1 MADTYKVNGV
11 NVSKTEYDAFVAA
24 NPMPTLT
31 PELMNASTLAKY
43 NDISNLPPMTQ
54 AAQDFVANPNST
66 VDNTPFG
73 ERTVPGVPPG
83 AQPKLSPPTEIT
95 VVDIN
100 GNKLG
105 KDLRVKIRVPSDYL
119 VDSTVGTNGELLQH
133 GGIIFPY
140 TPTISYDVKAE
151 YSPTTPLHSNF
162 AIQFYQR
169 SSVGPITVTGK
180 FSVQNAADAGVYLST
195 VNLLRALTKMR
206 SGGETNSGSP
216 PPVCRLDGHGDMGLN
231 NVPVAI
237 TGFRV
242 EYPDG
247 VDYFTF
253 PGYGPIGVTSVPVV
267 STIAVTC
274 LPMYSRDEMLRFTV
288 DGFLNDPSV
297 RGQGYL

>member
-31 PELMNASTLAKY
+31 PEMINAATMGKY
-43 NDISNLPPMTQ
+43 NNPSNIVDAT
-54 AAQDFVANPNST
+54 DPNAPLASST

-73 ERTVPGVPPG
+73 ERSVPGVPSG
-83 AQPKLSPPTEIT
+83 AMPAKPSPTQIT

-119 VDSTVGTNGELLQH
+119 VASTIGTKSELLQH

-151 YSPTTPLHSNF
+151 YSSATPLHSNF

-180 FSVQNAADAGVYLST
+180 FTVQNAADAGVYLSV

-216 PPVCRLDGHGDMGLN
+216 PPVCRLDGHGDMALN

-242 EYPDG
+242 EYPDS

-253 PGYGPIGVTSVPVV
+253 PGFDQLGVTSVPVV

-288 DGFLNDPSV
+288 DGFINDSSV
-297 RGQGYL
+297 RDQGYL

>member
-1 MADTYKVNGV
+1 MADSYKVNGV

-24 NPMPTLT
+24 SDLPAMT
-31 PELMNASTLAKY
+31 PGMINASTLAKY
-43 NDISNLPPMTQ
+43 NDVSNLPPMTQ
-54 AAQDFVANPNST
+54 AAQDFVASPT
-66 VDNTPFG
+66 AIVDNTPFG
-73 ERTVPGVPPG
+73 ERTVPGVLPG
-83 AQPKLSPPTEIT
+83 AEPPPVVPLQVI

-119 VDSTVGTNGELLQH
+119 VQSTVGISGQLLQH
-133 GGIIFPY
+133 GGILFPY

-151 YSPTTPLHSNF
+151 YSPATPLHSNF

-180 FSVQNAADAGVYLST
+180 FTVQNTEDAGVYLST

-216 PPVCRLDGHGDMGLN
+216 PPVCRLDGHGDMALN

-253 PGYGPIGVTSVPVV
+253 PGFGQIGVTSVPVV

-274 LPMYSRDEMLRFTV
+274 LPMYSRAEMLQFTV
-288 DGFLNDPSV
+288 DGFLNNPSV

>member
-1 MADTYKVNGV
+1 MANTYKVNGE

-31 PELMNASTLAKY
+31 PELINAATLGKY
-43 NDISNLPPMTQ
+43 NNPSNIVDATDPSAPLAP
-54 AAQDFVANPNST
+54 AA

-73 ERTVPGVPPG
+73 ERSVPGVPPG
-83 AQPKLSPPTEIT
+83 AQPKLPPQPQIT

-119 VDSTVGTNGELLQH
+119 VQSTVGTNGELLQH

-140 TPTISYDVKAE
+140 TPSISYDVKAE
-151 YSPTTPLHSNF
+151 YSAATPLHSNF
-162 AIQFYQR
+162 AINFYQR

-180 FSVQNAADAGVYLST
+180 FTVQNVADAGVYLSV

-216 PPVCRLDGHGDMGLN
+216 PPVCRLDGYGAMALN

-237 TGFRV
+237 TSFRV
-242 EYPDG
+242 EYPDS

-253 PGYGPIGVTSVPVV
+253 PGFGQLGITSVPVV

-288 DGFLNDPSV
+288 DGFINDSSV
-297 RGQGYL
+297 RDQGYL